1 FCQSLLR
8 RFPLE
13 AGVPPEF
20 AVVDERG
27 AAEALAEATEAVIAA
42 ARDDSGGSGLA
53 AALAIVAGYAPEE
66 RFIALM
72 TALAAERGK
81 LRQALDGGDPALHRR
96 LCTALAVPEAA
107 TRDSLIAAFCAPG
120 AGDEAG
126 LRMTAA
132 ALAEGSVRDR
142 ERGAVIARWC
152 ACPERRQDLLDPYV
166 EAFLTEKGTIFQT
179 LITKSAAAKAS
190 PADPCAV
197 LQAEA
202 ERILRFDGERA
213 GVAMVEATGALIHL
227 GDALLRAYEGR
238 KRLQGLLDYDDLVLK
253 ALELLR
259 RPGVAP
265 WVLFKLDGGL
275 DHILIDEAQ
284 DTNPEQWS
292 IVAALTEEFFAGEG
306 VGERVRTVFAVG
318 DAKQSIYSFQRADP
332 REFLRMRRHFE
343 TRIAAAG
350 QEWRAVP
357 LEISFRSTEPVLRTI
372 DAIFRREDA
381 HEGVALDGS
390 EIRHVASRVGQAGL
404 VELWPPV

>member
-1 FCQSLLR
+1 
-8 RFPLE
+8 
-13 AGVPPEF
+13 
-20 AVVDERG
+20 
-27 AAEALAEATEAVIAA
+27 
-42 ARDDSGGSGLA
+42 
-53 AALAIVAGYAPEE
+53 
-66 RFIALM
+66 
-72 TALAAERGK
+72 
-81 LRQALDGGDPALHRR
+81 
-96 LCTALAVPEAA
+96 
-107 TRDSLIAAFCAPG
+107 CAPG

-126 LRMTAA
+126 LRMAAA
-132 ALAEGSVRDR
+132 ALAEGSARDR

-152 ACPERRQDLLDPYV
+152 ASPERRQDLLDPYI
-166 EAFLTEKGTIFQT
+166 EAFLTEKGTILQT

-190 PADPCAV
+190 PDDPCAA

-202 ERILRFDGERA
+202 ERILRFDAERA
-213 GVAMVEATGALIHL
+213 GVALVEATGALIHL
-227 GDALLRAYEGR
+227 GDALLRAYERR

-284 DTNPEQWS
+284 DTNPEQWD
-292 IVAALTEEFFAGEG
+292 IVAALSEEFFAGEG
-306 VGERVRTVFAVG
+306 AGDRVRTVFAVG

-332 REFLRMRRHFE
+332 REFSRMRQHFE

-350 QEWRAVP
+350 QEWHAVP
-357 LEISFRSTEPVLRTI
+357 LEISYRSTEPVLRAI

-381 HEGVALDGS
+381 REGVALDGC

-404 VELWPPV
+404 V